1 MKLASTAI
9 PLGLF
14 LHSGMEHMVIK
25 GWTKCYPRLS
35 DVGLMAYLCHLIMY
49 LTFLEFATYWAHR
62 IHHDIGIIYKYVHRS
77 HHLYRK
83 EDTLTPFAGR
93 KMVEFKCK
101 KTDKKEYLVTVGNA
115 DDAVDSGVQHNVLC
129 PMTGSFAER
138 WPSMLY
144 PSLDNWCREHEENSS
159 GTKFPEIVLRSS
171 HHKDMVDMPS
181 FPTLRARLT
190 SGEVKWN
197 VNPRFGFEFSHIPN
211 YWEWLED
218 ILRNCRGFLRG
229 VHLLEAVY
237 ASLFL
242 YRRNT
247 HLMESFCEHW
257 CTKTNTLVTA
267 SGEVSISLWDI
278 RCITGLPVTGLF
290 YDEVVPSLSEL
301 LHSDKEGKPHLP
313 PCCRYLF
320 IAFHRIISRTR
331 GKVKVTFEDWCRFWF
346 RGPCIYSSSGK
357 DPRLPTPK
365 KDFSCY
371 GKAQVWDDSVHSVF
385 QTLDIPETDRRQTYL
400 AAFLSCWLCAFV
412 LPVRDLGYIR
422 VTVFKVASLLASGQT
437 ISLAIPVLASIYRGL
452 NDIST
457 SVSPGR
463 NSAHFAAHYVYAWLA
478 SYYRSHKVVD
488 QGLAGALMIS
498 FRGPDSILPLDA
510 RDVKGFIYSG
520 RKIDWRCTSLGGSKD
535 EKHNDDPRLSRQ
547 SGEFFMAMRSCFLTL
562 RHEDNHV
569 IEPYSPHRFGRQF
582 GFFQDV
588 PGELECD
595 VRGGSRERMFQ
606 FFESSVRLG
615 TKSKF
620 IIPRNDPSGGPRVST
635 SYDAWWKRITSKLF
649 CIKTLNPRTPV
660 DDHIE
665 KSLLAG
671 EKRKSEHVVTSSSGK
686 ISVTEDSQTKRPM
699 KFKIRPSVEPLPSP
713 NKDLHSSKN
722 RPVRYDK
729 DFIPTA
735 SRVPSSAQIS
745 EGKLVEESILGI
757 FEDDV
762 PETDDPTYVS
772 TLKDD
777 MNIETELAASNLSS
791 FDTFDQDLIDAI
803 NDPVIFE
810 ATASL
815 MINEMADKDGPTAAE
830 KSSLDVQDVIHCE
843 EGADKAFKYAATKSV
858 DVSTLQTQVKKYLS
872 LGLELQSVRRSFLA
886 KPSVSSYEKQISN
899 IKEKLSAVNSLE
911 KQARDEAEIIRGSL
925 RTIASK
931 KEQLVQELAE
941 LGVEETR
948 LTASLTVSEDGS
960 SEHVAVGNDLSSK
973 QSSLEGSLAAANE
986 ELKKLQGIEKAFVEE
1001 QAILRDLA
1009 WSS

>member
-1 MKLASTAI
+1 M
-9 PLGLF
+9 
-14 LHSGMEHMVIK
+14 
-25 GWTKCYPRLS
+25 
-35 DVGLMAYLCHLIMY
+35 
-49 LTFLEFATYWAHR
+49 
-62 IHHDIGIIYKYVHRS
+62 
-77 HHLYRK
+77 
-83 EDTLTPFAGR
+83 
-93 KMVEFKCK
+93 
-101 KTDKKEYLVTVGNA
+101 DKKEHLVTVSNA
-115 DDAVDSGVQHNVLC
+115 DDAIDSGVQHNVLC
-129 PMTGSFAER
+129 HMTGSFAER

-144 PSLDNWCREHEENSS
+144 PSLDYWCREHEENSS

-171 HHKDMVDMPS
+171 HHIDMVDMPS

-218 ILRNCRGFLRG
+218 ILRNC
-229 VHLLEAVY
+229 
-237 ASLFL
+237 
-242 YRRNT
+242 
-247 HLMESFCEHW
+247 
-257 CTKTNTLVTA
+257 
-267 SGEVSISLWDI
+267 
-278 RCITGLPVTGLF
+278 LPVTGLF
-290 YDEVVPSLSEL
+290 YDEVVPSVSEL

-313 PCCRYLF
+313 PCCR
-320 IAFHRIISRTR
+320 
-331 GKVKVTFEDWCRFWF
+331 
-346 RGPCIYSSSGK
+346 GPCIYSSSEK

-371 GKAQVWDDSVHSVF
+371 GKAQMWDDSVHSVF
-385 QTLDIPETDRRQTYL
+385 QTLDISETDRRQTYL

-437 ISLAIPVLASIYRGL
+437 ISLAIPALASIYRGL

-457 SVSPGR
+457 LVSPGR
-463 NSAHFAAHYVYAWLA
+463 NPAHFAAHYVYAWLA

-510 RDVKGFIYSG
+510 RGVKGFIYSG
-520 RKIDWRCTSLGGSKD
+520 RRIDWRCTSLGGSKD
-535 EKHNDDPRLSRQ
+535 EKHNDDPHLSRQ
-547 SGEFFMAMRSCFLTL
+547 SGEFFIAMQSCFLTL

-588 PGELECD
+588 SGELECD

-606 FFESSVRLG
+606 FFESS
-615 TKSKF
+615 
-620 IIPRNDPSGGPRVST
+620 
-635 SYDAWWKRITSKLF
+635 RITSKLF
-649 CIKTLNPRTPV
+649 YIKTSNLRTPV
-660 DDHIE
+660 DHHIE

-671 EKRKSEHVVTSSSGK
+671 EKRKSEHVVASSSGK
-686 ISVTEDSQTKRPM
+686 IGVTEDSQTKRSM

-713 NKDLHSSKN
+713 NKDFHPSKN
-722 RPVRYDK
+722 RPVRYAK
-729 DFIPTA
+729 DFISTA
-735 SRVPSSAQIS
+735 SRVPSSTQIS

-777 MNIETELAASNLSS
+777 TNIETELAASNLSS

-803 NDPVIFE
+803 NDPIIFE

-815 MINEMADKDGPTAAE
+815 MINERVDKDGPTAAE
-830 KSSLDVQDVIHCE
+830 KSSLDVQDVIRQANRQAAIFVMHSLRKQIFYSLISDLPDCE
-843 EGADKAFKYAATKSV
+843 EGADKAFKYAATK
-858 DVSTLQTQVKKYLS
+858 
-872 LGLELQSVRRSFLA
+872 A
-886 KPSVSSYEKQISN
+886 KPSISSYGKQISN
-899 IKEKLSAVNSLE
+899 IKEKLSAVNSLK
-911 KQARDEAEIIRGSL
+911 KQARDKAEIIRGSL
-925 RTIASK
+925 RTIGSK
-931 KEQLVQELAE
+931 KEQLGKELAE
-941 LGVEETR
+941 LGVEETK
-948 LTASLTVSEDGS
+948 LSASLTVSEDNS
-960 SEHVAVGNDLSSK
+960 SKHVVVGKDLSSK